1 MPEPTT
7 TEPSPDDGAHH
18 HHDAGPCDEPTAGFI
33 DCDES
38 IGRLYSYLD
47 GELTEQR
54 RIEIARHLDLC
65 GPCVS
70 AFGFETELRK
80 VIANRCKDHVPDSL
94 IARVAG
100 AIRDEARLQSN

>member
-1 MPEPTT
+1 VPEPTT
-7 TEPSPDDGAHH
+7 TEPSPDDRTHDHGAE
-18 HHDAGPCDEPTAGFI
+18 PCDQAAGFI

-70 AFGFETELRK
+70 AFGFEAELRK
-80 VIANRCKDHVPDSL
+80 VIANRCKDHVPDTL

-100 AIRDEARLQSN
+100 AIQAEADLRSN